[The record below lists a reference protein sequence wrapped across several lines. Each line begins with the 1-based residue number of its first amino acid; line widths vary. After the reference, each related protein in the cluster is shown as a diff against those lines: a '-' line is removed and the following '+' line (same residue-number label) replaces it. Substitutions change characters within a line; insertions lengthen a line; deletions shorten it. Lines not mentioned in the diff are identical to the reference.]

1 MFERNDE
8 TMKSFF
14 LGIFAALLF
23 AGTTN
28 AQHVNFGVKGG
39 LNMYTFRDGNQT
51 NYGARIG
58 FHAGALAHI
67 HLADQLGLQS
77 EVIFST
83 QGASYDGTNNSTN
96 FSLNYVNIPVLF
108 QYMFDMGFRIQA
120 GPQLGVLLS
129 AKSETSGIKSDIKN
143 NFKPIDFGVAIGAS
157 YLHVP
162 TGFGVDARVNL
173 GLSQIS
179 DISTSPNTWN
189 QGLQLGVFYLFGHK
203 S

>member
-1 MFERNDE
+1 
-8 TMKSFF
+8 MKAFF
-14 LGIFAALLF
+14 LGIFAAVLF
-23 AGTTN
+23 AGTVN

-39 LNMYTFRDGNQT
+39 LNAYTFRDGNKT

-67 HLADQLGLQS
+67 HLADQFGLQP
-77 EVIFST
+77 EVVFST
-83 QGASYDGTNNSTN
+83 QGASFSGLNSTTQ
-96 FSLNYVNIPVLF
+96 FRLNYVNVPVLF

-120 GPQLGVLLS
+120 GPQLGVLLT
-129 AKSETSGIKSDIKN
+129 AKSETNGIDSDIKN

-157 YLHVP
+157 YVHVP

-179 DISTSPNTWN
+179 AISTNPNTWN

>member
-1 MFERNDE
+1 
-8 TMKSFF
+8 MKAFF
-14 LGIFAALLF
+14 LGIFAALF
-23 AGTTN
+23 FTGTVN
-28 AQHVNFGVKGG
+28 AQHVNFGIKGG
-39 LNMYTFRDGNQT
+39 LNAYTFSDANKT

-58 FHAGALAHI
+58 FHAGVLAHI
-67 HLADQLGLQS
+67 HLADQFGLQP

-83 QGASYDGTNNSTN
+83 QGAKYTGSTN
-96 FSLNYVNIPVLF
+96 TTTFSLNYVNVPVLF

-143 NFKPIDFGVAIGAS
+143 NFKPIDFGVALGAS
-157 YLHVP
+157 YVHVP

-173 GLSQIS
+173 GLTQIS
-179 DISTSPNTWN
+179 SISTNPNTWN
-189 QGLQLGVFYLFGHK
+189 RGLQVGVFYLLGHK